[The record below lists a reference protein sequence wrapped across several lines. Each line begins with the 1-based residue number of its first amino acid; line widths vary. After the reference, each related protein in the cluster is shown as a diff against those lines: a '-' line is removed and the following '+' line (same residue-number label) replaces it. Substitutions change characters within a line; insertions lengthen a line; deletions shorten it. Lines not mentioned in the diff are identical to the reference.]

1 VRNIIRAFLLIGI
14 LPLTG
19 AAIAQGVAQPDY
31 LKSDISGF
39 HGTQDTLVDAIRTIE
54 QATGGTVTE
63 IRFSNMM
70 GMPGYHAAV
79 AKGGRIEFIRI
90 QERSS
95 NVVQIDAASGP
106 VWMLKWR
113 SRSDVHF
120 AENAKVTL
128 SAAIHAAELARNGAS
143 AVAAG
148 IARSASN
155 PTSDVQAY
163 NVILDID
170 GSAYRVAVDDST
182 DEVIA
187 DPSAL
192 AGL

>member
-1 VRNIIRAFLLIGI
+1 MRNMIRAFLLIGI
-14 LPLTG
+14 LPLAG
-19 AAIAQGVAQPDY
+19 AALAQGVAQPGY

-39 HGTQDTLVDAIRTIE
+39 HGTQDTLIDAIRTIE

-63 IRFSNMM
+63 IRFSNTK

-79 AKGGRIEFIRI
+79 AKGRRIEFIHI
-90 QERSS
+90 QEHSA
-95 NVVQIDAASGP
+95 NVVQIDATSGP

-113 SRSDVHF
+113 GRSDVHF
-120 AENAKVTL
+120 AKNAKVTL
-128 SAAIHAAELARNGAS
+128 SAAIHTAELSRNGAS

-155 PTSDVQAY
+155 PTSDVHAY

-170 GSAYRVAVDDST
+170 GSAYRVAVDDSN

-187 DPSAL
+187 DPGAL